1 MIFEPHSM
9 KQQNLILS
17 DSDLTI
23 AATGTQWGKSQA
35 GTIWMQRQIF
45 EHNNPKDNFIIGAP
59 TYKILN
65 QSILPYFLRHMGESG
80 DFNKSDSVFKVHHG
94 GTVYFRTETDPDSIV
109 GIPNVKAGWLDEAGK
124 LRLYFWEN
132 YQARAASKGAKTL
145 LTTSPYSLNW
155 MYKNYIKPYINGYR
169 NEDLTIIQ
177 ASSWENPFHELHDPA
192 KRKKALNSMDKR
204 RFDMIFGGE
213 WGQMIGLVYNC
224 FSEEANVCNTFQLP
238 TGTKYYGGIDWGY
251 DPDPFVLLV
260 RAILPSGHHIQVSES
275 VAKRHTITDM
285 INLAKQKMTIFN
297 IERFFADPSQ
307 PGYIEEFNRN
317 KLPTIGA
324 DNDIRMGID
333 RHYEL
338 IKNGLFRI
346 FKDTSPV
353 TLDELST
360 YHYPEPQDLKSDQ
373 DQKPTLPV
381 GQNDHCMD
389 AMRYLTMMTY
399 KNNIKHIPK
408 MPSEN
413 KNEIMLDHEKRIKHL
428 KKLKKQFNGSESW

>member
-132 YQARAASKGAKTL
+132 YQARVASKGARTL

-177 ASSWENPFHELHDPA
+177 ASSWENPFHELHNPE
-192 KRKKALNSMDKR
+192 KERK
-204 RFDMIFGGE
+204 
-213 WGQMIGLVYNC
+213 Y
-224 FSEEANVCNTFQLP
+224 
-238 TGTKYYGGIDWGY
+238 
-251 DPDPFVLLV
+251 
-260 RAILPSGHHIQVSES
+260 
-275 VAKRHTITDM
+275 
-285 INLAKQKMTIFN
+285 
-297 IERFFADPSQ
+297 
-307 PGYIEEFNRN
+307 
-317 KLPTIGA
+317 
-324 DNDIRMGID
+324 
-333 RHYEL
+333 
-338 IKNGLFRI
+338 
-346 FKDTSPV
+346 
-353 TLDELST
+353 
-360 YHYPEPQDLKSDQ
+360 
-373 DQKPTLPV
+373 
-381 GQNDHCMD
+381 
-389 AMRYLTMMTY
+389 
-399 KNNIKHIPK
+399 
-408 MPSEN
+408 
-413 KNEIMLDHEKRIKHL
+413 
-428 KKLKKQFNGSESW
+428 